1 MYFNSNYLLSL
12 KKQNV
17 AGINIFVFKKIY
29 SLSVDSCNWF
39 HHLTGTYYLQVL
51 ELFFFLQQSLCSFLD
66 IPLPWNSEAAGEMI
80 EGEMDATSFVS
91 EI

>member
-39 HHLTGTYYLQVL
+39 HHLTGTYYLEVL
-51 ELFFFLQQSLCSFLD
+51 ELFFFYSNLFAAFSISLYLGTQKQ
-66 IPLPWNSEAAGEMI
+66 L
-80 EGEMDATSFVS
+80 VR
-91 EI
+91 